1 MCKHFITINFF
12 MPIITQHTFAVL
24 SGQLPKAWEGLPT
37 VTPLLTQPSLW
48 EMRTSQVPLSWD
60 TFTCHGQRALCV
72 CVWSVCVEC
81 VCVRACVS
89 VCVGQRVTFGSLF
102 IWGLELGLPGLPTES
117 SHWPRTLFMCLCCY
131 TYYLKIVISSHV
143 FNTVLLLLSFLL

>member
-1 MCKHFITINFF
+1 MC
-12 MPIITQHTFAVL
+12 
-24 SGQLPKAWEGLPT
+24 E
-37 VTPLLTQPSLW
+37 
-48 EMRTSQVPLSWD
+48 
-60 TFTCHGQRALCV
+60 

>member
-1 MCKHFITINFF
+1 MS
-12 MPIITQHTFAVL
+12 V
-24 SGQLPKAWEGLPT
+24 S
-37 VTPLLTQPSLW
+37 
-48 EMRTSQVPLSWD
+48 
-60 TFTCHGQRALCV
+60 CV
-72 CVWSVCVEC
+72 ECECVSVCECVWSVCVEC